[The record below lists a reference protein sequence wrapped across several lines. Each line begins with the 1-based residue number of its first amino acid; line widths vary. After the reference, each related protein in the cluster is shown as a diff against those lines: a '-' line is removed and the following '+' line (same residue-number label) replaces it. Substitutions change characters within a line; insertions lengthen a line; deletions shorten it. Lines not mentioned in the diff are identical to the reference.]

1 MFSNKMLYIPD
12 YVVYEDIPTII
23 KYFEDFSIAKVKQ
36 VQVFQHPE
44 TEYYEDNYGYALIE
58 IDYYYY
64 NKGSCNFYKSIENNK
79 GIMVYD
85 DPLYWE
91 LQFSPFTE
99 TNNYNSDEEY
109 CYTSDPEYDTKDI
122 DYVYEAC
129 SSSED
134 EYKDECNNEYK
145 DEYNYESYKNNYNS
159 FKSKQKAKRQ
169 KLDEDLTKLKKTLK
183 VIKNNQE
190 KMLALLISN
199 KKIKNKDNVN
209 YKSNRFCIKY

>member
-12 YVVYEDIPTII
+12 YVVIQDIPTII

-36 VQVFQHPE
+36 VEVFKHPE

-64 NKGSCNFYKSIENNK
+64 NKGSYNLYKSIENNK

-109 CYTSDPEYDTKDI
+109 CYTSDPEYDTKDS

-129 SSSED
+129 SSSD
-134 EYKDECNNEYK
+134 DECNNEYK

-199 KKIKNKDNVN
+199 KKFKTKDNVN